1 MLEEAE
7 DGSGG
12 VLSARQLEILLLT
25 ARRLPNSQIATYL
38 HLAEGTVKRHLVN
51 IYRKMKVGSRSEA
64 ARKALRDEWITIGD
78 ITDEEEQ
85 A

>member
-1 MLEEAE
+1 MYRNVYVALHRA
-7 DGSGG
+7 SRT
-12 VLSARQLEILLLT
+12 SARV
-25 ARRLPNSQIATYL
+25 AKPGSDAKNSQIATYL